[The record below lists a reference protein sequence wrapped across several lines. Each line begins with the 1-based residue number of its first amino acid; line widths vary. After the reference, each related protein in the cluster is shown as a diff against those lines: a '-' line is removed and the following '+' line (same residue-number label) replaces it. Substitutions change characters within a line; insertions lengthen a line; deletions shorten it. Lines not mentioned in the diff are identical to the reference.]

1 MKLLLFTDD
10 MMLYT
15 ENPKDATRKLL
26 EFINDSVKFLDTEL
40 IYRNLLHFYT
50 LTTKYQK
57 EKLRNK
63 PYLP

>member
-50 LTTKYQK
+50 LTTKYKK